1 MFGWFKKKPDIS
13 APKLKQTQN
22 DVLLETSK
30 NNLTVKTQR
39 LIDNNRA
46 DLDYLVENLDLFAD
60 GNGNLLPFYWFR
72 SHPEELDNELLCYEV
87 PFVNVGAPETI
98 SEKLVALNGPNFSS
112 SEQANLAFELV
123 VKHVIED
130 IESKQNRVNFHP
142 DDLPVYE
149 CCRHLKANFDA
160 KSLENA
166 LKSEDLAFKS
176 RLEAT
181 ITNLFIKE
189 TAHLY
194 QLLDKKKPY
203 IRSKF
208 IRANQINYDEFGEP
222 EQSDMFDAVC
232 KILKGINLEDSY
244 EDRFRLFDIPWEGL
258 VPQAVAYMSSWRD
271 DVSSETAPIDGF
283 EFEKWV
289 ADRLNDNGWVA
300 YATQGSGDQGVDV
313 IATREDMT
321 IGIQCKRYSGSVG
334 NKAVQEI
341 YAGAQHM
348 GLERSVVVSNSK
360 YTKSAIELAKTTGT
374 LLISDDAL
382 SDLFDLLKH

>member
-1 MFGWFKKKPDIS
+1 MFGWFKKKPDVS
-13 APKLKQTQN
+13 APKLKQTQD

-30 NNLTVKTQR
+30 NNLAVKTQR

-72 SHPEELDNELLCYEV
+72 SHPEKLDNELLCYEV
-87 PFVNVGAPETI
+87 PFVNVGAPETV
-98 SEKLVALNGPNFSS
+98 SEKLVALNGPDFSS
-112 SEQANLAFELV
+112 SEQANLAFGLV

-130 IESKQNRVNFHP
+130 IANKENRVNFHP

-149 CCRHLKANFDA
+149 CCRRLKASFDA

-181 ITNLFIKE
+181 IINLFIKE

-208 IRANQINYDEFGEP
+208 IKANRINYDEFGEP

-244 EDRFRLFDIPWEGL
+244 EGRFRLFDIPWEGL
-258 VPQAVAYMSSWRD
+258 VPQAVAYMSYWRD
-271 DVSSETAPIDGF
+271 DVSSEMAPIDGF

-300 YATQGSGDQGVDV
+300 HATKGSGDQGVDV

-334 NKAVQEI
+334 NKAVQEV
-341 YAGAQHM
+341 YAGVQHM
-348 GLERSVVVSNSK
+348 GLERAVVVSNSK